1 MCFDNRRR
9 GCGICRIFH
18 CFCGGGRRRFNDRC
32 DCRHRFDDRCG
43 RRVPERRAERAL
55 TRADFAGF
63 FPEAKF
69 ITCERRCRC

>member
-9 GCGICRIFH
+9 GCGICRIFR
-18 CFCGGGRRRFNDRC
+18 CFCGGGRRRF
-32 DCRHRFDDRCG
+32 DDRCG
-43 RRVPERRAERAL
+43 RRGPERRAERAL

-63 FPEAKF
+63 FPEARF